1 MAGVRAESR
10 LLLRFAQRSA
20 VWTNRTCAGAANA
33 HAAFVV
39 EAAVQSYNL
48 GGFQTDLSPRHVRA
62 HTSRTFRT
70 FGLSARMRAGGAY
83 LISMQRR
90 ATRSKANRRSELIL
104 SVRVFA
110 HSVDEL
116 RQLDRR

>member
-62 HTSRTFRT
+62 HTSRTKCAFAAT
-70 FGLSARMRAGGAY
+70 APMTAV
-83 LISMQRR
+83 RR
-90 ATRSKANRRSELIL
+90 
-104 SVRVFA
+104 
-110 HSVDEL
+110 HDEK
-116 RQLDRR
+116 